1 MKKKKNK
8 KKKKK
13 TGDSAVEQETE
24 TPPENPEAES
34 SCSHQAE
41 GGKKEVSEMS
51 WEDEKTLLWAQANH
65 IDLLTKEARAAGAQK
80 KQAEEIE
87 AEKNNEAF
95 LLARAMGAIP
105 KGASSAEKKG
115 GSSQEALAQFLLEE
129 IKKKE
134 KDLECPVC
142 FEVTFIFPSQLDGCR
157 KYVFLQYFVTRWQ
170 PVQSLAAEHSFI

>member
-41 GGKKEVSEMS
+41 EKEVSEMS
-51 WEDEKTLLWAQANH
+51 WEDEKKLLWAQANQ
-65 IDLLTKEARAAGAQK
+65 IDLLAKEARAAGAQK

-87 AEKNNEAF
+87 AKKNNEAF
-95 LLARAMGAIP
+95 LLAQAMGAIP
-105 KGASSAEKKG
+105 EGASSAEKKG
-115 GSSQEALAQFLLEE
+115 GSSQDALAQFLLEE

-142 FEVTFIFPSQLDGCR
+142 FEVAFIFPRQLDGCR
-157 KYVFLQYFVTRWQ
+157 KYVSFLQYFVTRWQ

>member
-1 MKKKKNK
+1 MKKKKK

-51 WEDEKTLLWAQANH
+51 WEDEKKLLWAHH
-65 IDLLTKEARAAGAQK
+65 IDLLAKEARAAGAQK

-87 AEKNNEAF
+87 AKKNNEAF
-95 LLARAMGAIP
+95 LLAQAMGAIP
-105 KGASSAEKKG
+105 EGASSAEKKG
-115 GSSQEALAQFLLEE
+115 GSSQEAFAQFLLEE

-157 KYVFLQYFVTRWQ
+157 KYVVYNITRWQ
-170 PVQSLAAEHSFI
+170 PVQSLAAKHSFI

>member
-1 MKKKKNK
+1 MKKKKNKK

-41 GGKKEVSEMS
+41 GGKKEMS
-51 WEDEKTLLWAQANH
+51 WEDEKKLLWAQANH

-87 AEKNNEAF
+87 AKKNNEAF
-95 LLARAMGAIP
+95 LLAQAMGAIP
-105 KGASSAEKKG
+105 EGASSAEKKG
-115 GSSQEALAQFLLEE
+115 GSSQEAFAQFLLEE

-142 FEVTFIFPSQLDGCR
+142 FEVTFIFPSKLAGCR

>member
-13 TGDSAVEQETE
+13 KTTGDSAVEQETE

-51 WEDEKTLLWAQANH
+51 WEDEKKLLWAQANH

-87 AEKNNEAF
+87 AKKNNEAF
-95 LLARAMGAIP
+95 LLAQAMGAIP
-105 KGASSAEKKG
+105 EGASSAEKKG
-115 GSSQEALAQFLLEE
+115 GSSQEAFAQFLLEE

-142 FEVTFIFPSQLDGCR
+142 FEVTFIFPSQLAGCR
-157 KYVFLQYFVTRWQ
+157 NYVCFFYNI
-170 PVQSLAAEHSFI
+170 S